1 VGNTHTLKS
10 IKIKKYFN
18 NLNIMAPLEQTWV
31 DITIS
36 ELCRTSPS
44 GKIEFSHFLQ
54 LIKLA
59 AEKLK
64 IANEALLHYL
74 IEESQNDI
82 ELSKPYFSANKT

>member
-1 VGNTHTLKS
+1 
-10 IKIKKYFN
+10 
-18 NLNIMAPLEQTWV
+18 MAPLEQTWV